1 MVLDLFEIPLHPTSS
16 ENDTVCHVTRRKVSA
31 GTRSDIGRDCRD
43 AFLGLA
49 KTCAKLEIAFWDYLG
64 DRLAVPRTQAIP
76 PLPEIILARAQS
88 P

>member
-1 MVLDLFEIPLHPTSS
+1 MLNRPELPPHANRS
-16 ENDTVCHVTRRKVSA
+16 ENDMRCQATKRKVSD

-49 KTCAKLEIAFWDYLG
+49 KTCRKLHIAFWDYFG
-64 DRLAVPRTQAIP
+64 CRLAVPGCPTIP
-76 PLPEIILARAQS
+76 HLPDLVSLRCRS